1 MGIYK
6 CLREKLKQ
14 MLEYENQSLSWETM
28 ETFTNELSKF
38 AQEGFKLYRY
48 SPADYYNIRNFET
61 GRLRL
66 TCNGELNDIY
76 EGLPVFDIEGED
88 KEKLQELKDCAYIKC
103 FSEDYR
109 SNLMWA
115 HYADNHKGICVEYD
129 LSLLDW
135 KNDIWRH
142 IFPVLYEND
151 RPFSA
156 EAVLKICDSQNWL
169 NFDIFQNAYPSE
181 ASILNDALIMYLF
194 KGTEWERE
202 KEWRIIYSKYQLYC
216 NSGNGVI
223 DNMIAF
229 DCATAIYLGQ
239 RIDPEVRSNIAE
251 IVNRINNQRN
261 TSHKPRIKIYDIT
274 PDDRTYSLK
283 GV

>member
-1 MGIYK
+1 MDIYGK
-6 CLREKLKQ
+6 LRESLKQ
-14 MLEYENQSLSWETM
+14 LLEYNNHDLSWEVL
-28 ETFTNELSKF
+28 ESFAHELSQ
-38 AQEGFKLYRY
+38 AAAHGIKLYRY

-66 TCNGELNDIY
+66 TSNGKLNDIY
-76 EGLPVFDIEGED
+76 EGLPVFDVEEKH
-88 KEKLQELKDCAYIKC
+88 KERLQELKDCAYIKC
-103 FSEDYR
+103 FSENYC

-135 KNDIWRH
+135 KNEIFDH
-142 IFPVLYEND
+142 IFPVLYVDN

-156 EAVLKICDSQNWL
+156 EAVLEICDSQNWL
-169 NFDIFQNAYPSE
+169 NFDIFNNAAPSVS
-181 ASILNDALIMYLF
+181 SILNDALIMFLF
-194 KGTEWERE
+194 KGTEWKCE

-216 NSGNGVI
+216 NCDNGIV
-223 DNMIAF
+223 DDMIAF

-239 RIDPEVRSNIAE
+239 RIDPEVKRNIKE
-251 IVNRINNQRN
+251 IVSRINIQRN
-261 TSHKPRIKIYDIT
+261 TSHKPQMKIYDII
-274 PDDRTYSLK
+274 PDERTYSLK